1 MKIDLNIQHAANFE
15 VCSVLTD
22 ESIREVKEESVKAIG
37 KEFWDLTVS
46 EFLRL
51 KKKDFSV
58 IGVEKMESIT
68 TAQFYW
74 IECFGEWC
82 RDEFIP
88 AINACAVRMKP
99 IARKA
104 AEKAPQMSFEEGLLI
119 FGREYFGLHSFAEAE
134 ALKLSDIWLAKRD
147 SYAKGMFQYYLNEL
161 QEEEFH
167 KHTH

>member
-1 MKIDLNIQHAANFE
+1 MKIDLTKRHAENFE

-22 ESIREVKEESVKAIG
+22 ESKREVKEEAVKVIG

-51 KKKDFSV
+51 KKRDLSV
-58 IGVEKMESIT
+58 IGISSMSDIT

-74 IECFGEWC
+74 IEGFGEWC
-82 RDEFIP
+82 QNEFMP
-88 AINACAVRMKP
+88 ALKACTVRMKP